1 MKLQLNDNIPE
12 SLYKFEVVLG
22 DFLSSCTGKSL
33 KVFCKKVPQSKL
45 KNLVYVEGKAGELF
59 GFSWRGSKGLSSFLP
74 FVKRLSDENLAYKI
88 VVDPAVAELN
98 EQYEITILAPDG
110 SEILGVA
117 DAVLQRLGK
126 GKVASNQALPLLKPR
141 FAKFSL
147 YCIPNGESD
156 LLESCYVLKVKGKSK
171 KACHCELKLDEVSKI
186 LRLVVKEEVMEEKEL
201 GSALNISLGE
211 VEIAWSDLA
220 KIRTGSEIELDTTD
234 QIVAKLKIGESEF
247 ATAALKFEDGKL
259 KLEVIS
265 MGYEKNTKNLSDEET
280 FKQNQ
285 RLMNSLL
292 TE

>member
-1 MKLQLNDNIPE
+1 MKLQINNNIPE

-22 DFLSSCTGKSL
+22 NFLSSCTGRPL
-33 KVFCKKVPQSKL
+33 KAFCKRTPQNKL
-45 KNLVYVEGKAGELF
+45 KNLVYIEGKTGELF

-74 FVKRLSDENLAYKI
+74 FVKRLSNESLGYKI

-110 SEILGVA
+110 SEILGIA
-117 DAVLQRLGK
+117 DAVLYRLGE
-126 GKVASNQALPLLKPR
+126 GYASSNQALPLLKPH
-141 FAKFSL
+141 FAKFAL
-147 YCIPNGESD
+147 YCVPNGESD

-171 KACHCELKLDEVSKI
+171 KACRCELKFDEVTKI

-201 GSALNISLGE
+201 DSVLNISLGE

-220 KIRTGSEIELDTTD
+220 KIRTGSEIELATTD

-247 ATAALKFEDGKL
+247 ATAALKFEDGSL

-285 RLMNSLL
+285 RLINSLL